1 MHIIQE
7 WIADLSVPVLLIVGI
22 MTVAGFYLGRT
33 VTFIKLPSIIGF
45 MIAGVVLGPSLLGIL
60 DAQMQ
65 NKLAFITEMALSF
78 VAVSIGLELS
88 FAGLKKQ
95 GPAIIVIILTESFL
109 AFGLVSVGIYFLTGN
124 LPLALL
130 FGAIAPASAPAG
142 TVAIIQEYRAR
153 GPLTNALYSV
163 LGFDDGLGIIIFGFA
178 AAIAGSMAGGSAGT
192 EEGRF
197 LALIAP
203 PLKEIGLSFA
213 VGAAAGYVFCLLARN
228 FANNRDIFVLLFAF
242 VCITTGLSNRL
253 HLSHILT
260 NMVLGSIVVNSRNT
274 TFIGKLRRELQEFMP
289 LLFVLFFVLAGAN
302 LHISALPSLGF
313 IGLVYIA
320 SRSAGLMGGATLG
333 AIVGRAE
340 PTLRKY
346 LGLGILSQAGV
357 AIGLALT
364 VKQEFSALGD
374 AGAYLGATVITT
386 VTATSIVF
394 ELIGPITAKI
404 GLKKAGEINQA
415 QQQE

>member
-1 MHIIQE
+1 
-7 WIADLSVPVLLIVGI
+7 
-22 MTVAGFYLGRT
+22 MTAAGFYLGRT
-33 VTFIKLPSIIGF
+33 VKFIKLPSIIGF
-45 MIAGVVLGPSLLGIL
+45 MIAGVILGPSLLGIL
-60 DAQMQ
+60 DAEMQ
-65 NKLAFITEMALSF
+65 DKLSFITEVALSF

-95 GPAIIVIILTESFL
+95 GPAIVVIILTESFL
-109 AFGLVSVGIYFLTGN
+109 AFGLVSVGTYFLTGN

-153 GPLTNALYSV
+153 GPLTKALYSV

-178 AAIAGSMAGGSAGT
+178 AAIAGSIIGGEAGAG
-192 EEGRF
+192 EGQF
-197 LALIAP
+197 LTLIAP
-203 PLKEIGLSFA
+203 PLKEIGLSIG
-213 VGAAAGYVFCLLARN
+213 VGAAAGFLFCLLARN
-228 FANNRDIFVLLFAF
+228 FENNRDIFVLLFAF
-242 VCITTGLSNRL
+242 VFITTGLSNRL

-260 NMVLGSIVVNSRNT
+260 NMVLGIIVVNSQT
-274 TFIGKLRRELQEFMP
+274 TNFIGKLRRELQEFMP

-302 LHISALPSLGF
+302 LHIAALPSLGL
-313 IGLVYIA
+313 IGLVYMA
-320 SRSAGLMGGATLG
+320 SRTAGLMGGAALG
-333 AIVGRAE
+333 ATIGRAE

-374 AGAYLGATVITT
+374 AGAYLGTTVITT
-386 VTATSIVF
+386 ITATSIVF

-404 GLKKAGEINQA
+404 GLKKAGEINQ
-415 QQQE
+415 QQEQ

>member
-7 WIADLSVPVLLIVGI
+7 WIADLSAPVLLIVGI
-22 MTVAGFYLGRT
+22 MTAAGFYLGRT
-33 VTFIKLPSIIGF
+33 VKFIKLPSIIGF

-60 DAQMQ
+60 DAEMQ
-65 NKLAFITEMALSF
+65 DKLAFITEVALSF

-95 GPAIIVIILTESFL
+95 GSAIVAIILTESFL
-109 AFGLVSVGIYFLTGN
+109 AFGMVTAGIYLLTGN

-153 GPLTNALYSV
+153 GPLTKALYSV

-178 AAIAGSMAGGSAGT
+178 AAIAGSIIGGGAGA
-192 EEGRF
+192 EEGQF
-197 LALIAP
+197 LTLIAP
-203 PLKEIGLSFA
+203 PLREIGLSIA
-213 VGAAAGYVFCLLARN
+213 VGAAAGYLFCLLARN

-242 VCITTGLSNRL
+242 VFITTGLSNRL

-260 NMVLGSIVVNSRNT
+260 NMVLGIIVVNSQT
-274 TFIGKLRRELQEFMP
+274 TNFIGKLRRELQEFMP
-289 LLFVLFFVLAGAN
+289 LLFILFFVLAGAN
-302 LHISALPSLGF
+302 LHIAALPSLGL
-313 IGLVYIA
+313 IGLVYMA
-320 SRSAGLMGGATLG
+320 CRSAGLMGGAVLG
-333 AIVGRAE
+333 ATVGRAE

-374 AGAYLGATVITT
+374 AGAYLGTTVITT
-386 VTATSIVF
+386 ITATSIVF

-404 GLKKAGEINQA
+404 GLKKAGEINQE
-415 QQQE
+415 QEQ